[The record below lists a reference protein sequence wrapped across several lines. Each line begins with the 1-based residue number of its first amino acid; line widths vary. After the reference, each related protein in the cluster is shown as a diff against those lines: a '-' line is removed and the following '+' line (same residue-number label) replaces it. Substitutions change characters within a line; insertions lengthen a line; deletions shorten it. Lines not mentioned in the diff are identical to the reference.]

1 MNLRTDV
8 AVRPAQI
15 AGSRGI
21 ETHGRAAQRRAWLYI
36 TTAFTVWCC
45 LVVATIVGA
54 VNYRRSATDS
64 PTASLNIDRGIVLYQ
79 DSPGVTQI
87 RGQSGMEIYE
97 GSVLEAS
104 DGTGASLNL
113 FDGTVAKLLPGA
125 RLQPL
130 NLRTGIFNAELT
142 RIELRQERG
151 AVSYNVAGQLPFGRD
166 VVIQTPHASVSLTRG
181 DVTVWVEDGATRV
194 LSYDGRG
201 KVESDVRQTRFRD
214 GQRIVATPGSLPR
227 EPLPIAEN
235 LIQNGDLAQG
245 FAFWNPVD
253 IRERG
258 RQDVLGTRELTN
270 ELVAGRRTSAL
281 HVFRETQRDTHNETG
296 LVQEINRDVS
306 AYRVVNLTGWVKV
319 NSASLSGGGY
329 LGSEYPILFRVH
341 FTDDKGGRQT
351 WSRGFFYANPENRP
365 TDIGE
370 QIPRGEWYPFLA
382 RLHELPDRPAFIRS
396 LEVVASGHD
405 YDALASYIQI
415 ITE

>member
-1 MNLRTDV
+1 MNLRTEI
-8 AVRPAQI
+8 AVRAVQV
-15 AGSRGI
+15 AASSEI
-21 ETHGRAAQRRAWLYI
+21 EAHVRTAQRRAWLYI
-36 TTAFTVWCC
+36 LAAFTLWCC
-45 LVVATIVGA
+45 LVTASFVAA

-79 DSPGVTQI
+79 DSPGMTQI
-87 RGQSGMEIYE
+87 RGQSGMDVYE

-104 DGTGASLNL
+104 DSTSASISL

-130 NLRTGIFNAELT
+130 NLRTGTFNAELT
-142 RIELRQERG
+142 RIVLRQERG

-166 VVIQTPHASVSLTRG
+166 VVVRTPHASVSLTRG
-181 DVTVWVEDGATRV
+181 EVTVWVEDEATRV

-201 KVESDVRQTRFRD
+201 KVESDVRQVRFRD

-227 EPLPIAEN
+227 EPFPIAEN
-235 LIQNGDLAQG
+235 ILQNGDLAQG
-245 FAFWNPVD
+245 FAFWEPID

-258 RQDVLGTRELTN
+258 RQDVLGNRELTN
-270 ELVAGRRTSAL
+270 ELIAGRRTSAL
-281 HVFRETQRDTHNETG
+281 HVFRDTQRDTHNETG
-296 LVQEINRDVS
+296 LVQEVSRDVS
-306 AYRVVNLTGWVKV
+306 AYRFVNLSGWVKI

-329 LGSEYPILFRVH
+329 LGSEYPILFRVN
-341 FTDDKGGRQT
+341 FTDDKGGRQV

-382 RLHELPDRPAFIRS
+382 RLHDLPDRPAFIRS
-396 LEVVASGHD
+396 VEVVASGHD
-405 YDALASYIQI
+405 YDALASYIQLVA
-415 ITE
+415 E